1 MEESNFVNEWVAA
14 GEARGEARGLVQE
27 ARSILLRL
35 GKKRFGPAPAGVE
48 AALQAVTERDWLE
61 QIADHVLNATSW
73 DDLLDAGRED
83 LWPEHL
89 REWNVEESKIVNGWI
104 ATGETRGEARG
115 LIQGA
120 RNAVLR
126 LAKKRFG
133 PAPAGVEAA
142 IQAATDRDRLEQIGD
157 RVLDATS
164 WDDLLATT

>member
-48 AALQAVTERDWLE
+48 AAIKAVTERDWLE

-104 ATGETRGEARG
+104 ATGETRGLVQEARSM
-115 LIQGA
+115 
-120 RNAVLR
+120 VLR
-126 LAKKRFG
+126 LGKKRFG

-142 IQAATDRDRLEQIGD
+142 LQAVTDRDRLEQIAE